1 MKIIN
6 VRRITDQFNLQQQ
19 SRAAIENLLSINL
32 YRTCDFLH
40 HLSRGADNYIRLYI
54 NTFQGLNQDYMHQ

>member
-19 SRAAIENLLSINL
+19 SRATIENVLSINL
-32 YRTCDFLH
+32 YRICDFLH
-40 HLSRGADNYIRLYI
+40 HLPRSADNYILLYI
-54 NTFQGLNQDYMHQ
+54 NTFQGLNQDFMHQ